1 LQGASSGRPAGSNV
15 DLLPLSI
22 RLNVDQPRIKPM
34 ISPSSKDSSGQ
45 LAQGFKPRHVT
56 MLSIAGIIGA
66 GLFVGSGHAI
76 AAAGP
81 AVLLA
86 YLFSGLLVV
95 LVMRMLGEMAVANP
109 DTGSFSTYA
118 DQAIGRWAGFTIG
131 WLYWWFWVLVI
142 PIEALAAGHVLNQW
156 FPQIDAW
163 LFALVSI
170 VALVV
175 TNLFSVSK
183 YGEFEFWFAMAKV
196 VAIIGFIA
204 VGFAVLMGWMPDRQ
218 VSGLSGLMAEH
229 GGFAPNGLSAVVGA
243 FITIMFS
250 FIGTEAVTIAAAESS
265 NPAQNIAKAT
275 RSVIWRIGV
284 FYLLSIFV
292 VISVVPWN
300 DPLLASVGSYQRAL
314 EIMNIPHA
322 KFMVD
327 VVVLIAVASCMNSS
341 IYIASRM
348 LYSLGRRG
356 DAPKAL
362 KVTSPEGVPRAAVIA
377 STVLGAAITVWSYF
391 MPAGLFEF
399 LLASSGAI
407 ALLVYLAIAVS
418 QLRMRGILRRQ
429 NVELTF
435 RMWLFPWLTWLV
447 ILFICAALA
456 VMMITPEHR
465 TEVSTTIGLALAIS
479 FIGLVTSRHPG
490 QAARVTSAG

>member
-1 LQGASSGRPAGSNV
+1 MNS
-15 DLLPLSI
+15 
-22 RLNVDQPRIKPM
+22 LN
-34 ISPSSKDSSGQ
+34 SKESSGQ

-95 LVMRMLGEMAVANP
+95 LVMRMLGEMAVARP

-156 FPQIDAW
+156 FPHVDAW

-170 VALVV
+170 ILLVI
-175 TNLFSVSK
+175 TNLFSVAK

-196 VAIIGFIA
+196 VAIIGFIG
-204 VGFAVLMGWMPDRQ
+204 VGFAVLMGWIPERE
-218 VSGLSGLMAEH
+218 VSGLSRLMEEH

-250 FIGTEAVTIAAAESS
+250 FIGTEAVTIAAAESD

-314 EIMNIPHA
+314 ELMNVPHA

-348 LYSLGRRG
+348 LFSLGLRG
-356 DAPKAL
+356 DAPQAL
-362 KVTSPEGVPRAAVIA
+362 KVTSGAGVPRAAVIA
-377 STVLGAAITVWSYF
+377 SSVIGAGVTLLSYF
-391 MPAGLFEF
+391 MPAGLFQF

-407 ALLVYLAIAVS
+407 ALLVYLVIAVS
-418 QLRMRGILRRQ
+418 QLRMRRMLLRQ

-435 RMWLFPWLTWLV
+435 RMWLFPWLTYLV
-447 ILFICAALA
+447 MAFICAALA
-456 VMMITPEHR
+456 VMMLTPEHR
-465 TEVSTTIGLALAIS
+465 LEVTSTIGLALAIS
-479 FIGLVTSRHPG
+479 FIGLVTTRQHG
-490 QAARVTSAG
+490 QASSSVPVKQNARGSASGV

>member
-1 LQGASSGRPAGSNV
+1 
-15 DLLPLSI
+15 
-22 RLNVDQPRIKPM
+22 M
-34 ISPSSKDSSGQ
+34 ISPNSMDSSSQ

-156 FPQIDAW
+156 FPQVDAW
-163 LFALVSI
+163 LFALGSI
-170 VALVV
+170 IALVV

-196 VAIIGFIA
+196 VAIIGFIG
-204 VGFAVLMGWMPDRQ
+204 VGFAVLMGWIPDRE
-218 VSGLSGLMAEH
+218 VSGLSGLMADH

-250 FIGTEAVTIAAAESS
+250 FIGTEAVTIAAAESNDPS
-265 NPAQNIAKAT
+265 RNIAKAT

-348 LYSLGRRG
+348 LFSLGRRG

-362 KVTSPEGVPRAAVIA
+362 KATSSEGVPRAAVIA
-377 STVLGAAITVWSYF
+377 STVIGASITVWSYF
-391 MPAGLFEF
+391 MPAGLFQF

-418 QLRMRGILRRQ
+418 QLRMRRILQQR

-447 ILFICAALA
+447 IVFICAALA

-465 TEVSTTIGLALAIS
+465 TEVTTTIGLALAIS
-479 FIGLVTSRHPG
+479 FIGLLTSRHPAP
-490 QAARVTSAG
+490 AARVTSVG

>member
-1 LQGASSGRPAGSNV
+1 
-15 DLLPLSI
+15 
-22 RLNVDQPRIKPM
+22 M
-34 ISPSSKDSSGQ
+34 ISPNSRDSSGQ

-156 FPQIDAW
+156 FPQVDAW
-163 LFALVSI
+163 LFALASI
-170 VALVV
+170 IALVV

-196 VAIIGFIA
+196 VAIIGFIG
-204 VGFAVLMGWMPDRQ
+204 VGFAVLMGWVPDRE
-218 VSGLSGLMAEH
+218 VSGLSGLMAAH

-250 FIGTEAVTIAAAESS
+250 FIGTEAVTIAAAES
-265 NPAQNIAKAT
+265 NDPARNIAKAT
-275 RSVIWRIGV
+275 RSVMWRIGV

-348 LYSLGRRG
+348 LYSLSTRR
-356 DAPKAL
+356 DAMQVFNKTAGNGTPQNAVL
-362 KVTSPEGVPRAAVIA
+362 GSMVVGFMMVIA
-377 STVLGAAITVWSYF
+377 NYLVPEAVF
-391 MPAGLFEF
+391 NV
-399 LLASSGAI
+399 LLATSGAI
-407 ALLVYLAIAVS
+407 ALLVYMAIAIS
-418 QLRMRGILRRQ
+418 QLRMRQSMIARG
-429 NVELTF
+429 ETPAF
-435 RMWLFPWLTWLV
+435 KMWLFPWLTWLV
-447 ILFICAALA
+447 IVVISLVLGYMLFSADYRYETLMTAAVTALILGIA
-456 VMMITPEHR
+456 LYRKRARIEHR
-465 TEVSTTIGLALAIS
+465 PQTA
-479 FIGLVTSRHPG
+479 VTDQG
-490 QAARVTSAG
+490 

>member
-1 LQGASSGRPAGSNV
+1 
-15 DLLPLSI
+15 
-22 RLNVDQPRIKPM
+22 M
-34 ISPSSKDSSGQ
+34 ISPSSKDSNGQ

-170 VALVV
+170 IALVV

-196 VAIIGFIA
+196 VAIIGFIG
-204 VGFAVLMGWMPDRQ
+204 VGFAVLMGWAPERE

-250 FIGTEAVTIAAAESS
+250 FIGTEAVTIAAAESD
-265 NPAQNIAKAT
+265 NPSQNIAKAT

-356 DAPKAL
+356 DAPKSL
-362 KVTSPEGVPRAAVIA
+362 KVTSSEGVPRAAVIA

-391 MPAGLFEF
+391 MPAGLFDF

-418 QLRMRGILRRQ
+418 QLRMRRMLRRQ

-447 ILFICAALA
+447 IVFICAALA

-479 FIGLVTSRHPG
+479 FIGLVTSRQP
-490 QAARVTSAG
+490 ARDARATSVG

>member
-1 LQGASSGRPAGSNV
+1 
-15 DLLPLSI
+15 
-22 RLNVDQPRIKPM
+22 M
-34 ISPSSKDSSGQ
+34 ISPNSMDSSSQ

-156 FPQIDAW
+156 FPQVDAW
-163 LFALVSI
+163 LFALGSI
-170 VALVV
+170 IALVV

-196 VAIIGFIA
+196 VAIIGFIG
-204 VGFAVLMGWMPDRQ
+204 VGFAVLMGWIPDRE
-218 VSGLSGLMAEH
+218 VSGLSGLMADH

-250 FIGTEAVTIAAAESS
+250 FIGTEAVTIAAAESNDPS
-265 NPAQNIAKAT
+265 RNIAKAT

-356 DAPKAL
+356 DAPKIL
-362 KVTSPEGVPRAAVIA
+362 KATSSAGVPRAAVIA
-377 STVLGAAITVWSYF
+377 STVLGALITVWSYF
-391 MPAGLFEF
+391 MPAGLFQF

-418 QLRMRGILRRQ
+418 QLRMRRILQQR

-447 ILFICAALA
+447 IVFICAALA
-456 VMMITPEHR
+456 VMMITPQHR
-465 TEVSTTIGLALAIS
+465 TEVTTTIGLALAIS
-479 FIGLVTSRHPG
+479 FIGLVTSRHPAP
-490 QAARVTSAG
+490 AARVTSAG

>member
-1 LQGASSGRPAGSNV
+1 MNS
-15 DLLPLSI
+15 
-22 RLNVDQPRIKPM
+22 LN
-34 ISPSSKDSSGQ
+34 SKDSNGQ

-95 LVMRMLGEMAVANP
+95 LVMRMLGEMAVAHP

-156 FPQIDAW
+156 FPQVDAW
-163 LFALVSI
+163 LFALLSI
-170 VALVV
+170 IVLVV
-175 TNLFSVSK
+175 TNLFSVAK

-196 VAIIGFIA
+196 VAIIGFIGL
-204 VGFAVLMGWMPDRQ
+204 GFSVLMGWIPEREA
-218 VSGLSGLMAEH
+218 SGLSRLMEEH
-229 GGFAPNGLSAVVGA
+229 GGFAPNGYSAVVGA

-250 FIGTEAVTIAAAESS
+250 FIGTEAVTIAAAESD

-284 FYLLSIFV
+284 FYVLSIFV

-314 EIMNIPHA
+314 ELMNIPHA
-322 KFMVD
+322 KFLVD

-341 IYIASRM
+341 IYISSRM
-348 LYSLGRRG
+348 LFSLGRRG
-356 DAPKAL
+356 DAPAPL
-362 KVTSPEGVPRAAVIA
+362 KVTSAAGVPRAAVIA
-377 STVLGAAITVWSYF
+377 STVIGAGVTLFSYF
-391 MPAGLFEF
+391 MPAGLFQF

-407 ALLVYLAIAVS
+407 ALLVYLVIAIS
-418 QLRMRGILRRQ
+418 QLRMRRMLHRR
-429 NVELTF
+429 NVQLSF
-435 RMWLFPWLTWLV
+435 RMWLFPWLTYLV
-447 ILFICAALA
+447 IAFICAALG
-456 VMMITPEHR
+456 VMMVTPEHR
-465 TEVSTTIGLALAIS
+465 LEVTSTIGLALVIS
-479 FIGLVTSRHPG
+479 FIGLVTTRQHG
-490 QAARVTSAG
+490 AARGTVSVGETS

>member
-1 LQGASSGRPAGSNV
+1 MNSL
-15 DLLPLSI
+15 
-22 RLNVDQPRIKPM
+22 
-34 ISPSSKDSSGQ
+34 SSKDSNGQ

-81 AVLLA
+81 AVMLA

-142 PIEALAAGHVLNQW
+142 PIEALAAGHILNQW

-163 LFALVSI
+163 LFALLSI
-170 VALVV
+170 FLLVI

-196 VAIIGFIA
+196 VAIIGFI
-204 VGFAVLMGWMPDRQ
+204 GLGGAVLMGWIPEREA
-218 VSGLSGLMAEH
+218 SGLSRLMEEH

-250 FIGTEAVTIAAAESS
+250 FIGTEAVTIAAAESN
-265 NPAQNIAKAT
+265 NPAQNIARAT
-275 RSVIWRIGV
+275 RSVMWRIGV
-284 FYLLSIFV
+284 FYVLSIFV

-314 EIMNIPHA
+314 ELMNIPHA
-322 KFMVD
+322 KLLVD

-348 LYSLGRRG
+348 LYSLGKRG
-356 DAPKAL
+356 DAPAL
-362 KVTSPEGVPRAAVIA
+362 MKKTSAASVPRAAVVA
-377 STVLGAAITVWSYF
+377 STVLGAGVTLLSYF
-391 MPAGLFEF
+391 MPAGLFQF

-407 ALLVYLAIAVS
+407 ALLVYLVIAVS
-418 QLRMRGILRRQ
+418 QLRMRKVLQRR
-429 NVELTF
+429 NVTLTF
-435 RMWLFPWLTWLV
+435 KMWLFPWLTWVV
-447 ILFICAALA
+447 IVFICCALA
-456 VMMITPEHR
+456 VMLLTPEHR
-465 TEVSTTIGLALAIS
+465 FEVSSTIVLALLIA
-479 FIGLVTSRHPG
+479 LVGVLT
-490 QAARVTSAG
+490 ARQPEHERKPMPVASQP

>member
-1 LQGASSGRPAGSNV
+1 MTS
-15 DLLPLSI
+15 
-22 RLNVDQPRIKPM
+22 LNP
-34 ISPSSKDSSGQ
+34 KDSNGQ

-95 LVMRMLGEMAVANP
+95 LVMRMLGEMAVAHP

-156 FPQIDAW
+156 FPQVDAW
-163 LFALVSI
+163 LFALLSI
-170 VALVV
+170 VLLVI

-196 VAIIGFIA
+196 IAIIGFIGL
-204 VGFAVLMGWMPDRQ
+204 GFAVLMGWIPEREA
-218 VSGLSGLMAEH
+218 SGLSTLMAEH
-229 GGFAPNGLSAVVGA
+229 GGFAPNGMSAVVGA

-250 FIGTEAVTIAAAESS
+250 FIGTEAVTIAAAESN

-275 RSVIWRIGV
+275 RSVIWRIGI

-300 DPLLASVGSYQRAL
+300 DPQLASVGSYQRAL
-314 EIMNIPHA
+314 ELMNIPNA
-322 KFMVD
+322 KFLVD

-341 IYIASRM
+341 IYISSRM

-356 DAPKAL
+356 DAPPAL
-362 KVTSPEGVPRAAVIA
+362 KVTSAAGVPRAAVIA
-377 STVLGAAITVWSYF
+377 STVIGAGVTLLSYF
-391 MPAGLFEF
+391 MPAGLFQF

-407 ALLVYLAIAVS
+407 ALLVYLVIAIS
-418 QLRMRGILRRQ
+418 QLRMRRRLEREK
-429 NVELTF
+429 VEMTL

-447 ILFICAALA
+447 IAFICAALA

-465 TEVSTTIGLALAIS
+465 LEVTSTIGLALLIS
-479 FIGLVTSRHPG
+479 FIGLVTSRQQGPAG
-490 QAARVTSAG
+490 RVVAVSKA

>member
-1 LQGASSGRPAGSNV
+1 MNSL
-15 DLLPLSI
+15 
-22 RLNVDQPRIKPM
+22 
-34 ISPSSKDSSGQ
+34 SSKDSNGQ

-81 AVLLA
+81 AVMLA

-142 PIEALAAGHVLNQW
+142 PIEALAAGHILNQW
-156 FPQIDAW
+156 FPQVDAW
-163 LFALVSI
+163 LFALLSI
-170 VALVV
+170 FLLVI

-196 VAIIGFIA
+196 VAIIGFI
-204 VGFAVLMGWMPDRQ
+204 GLGGAVLMGWIPEREA
-218 VSGLSGLMAEH
+218 SGLSRLMEEH

-250 FIGTEAVTIAAAESS
+250 FIGTEAVTIAAAESN
-265 NPAQNIAKAT
+265 NPAQNIARAT
-275 RSVIWRIGV
+275 RSVMWRIGV
-284 FYLLSIFV
+284 FYVLSIFV

-314 EIMNIPHA
+314 ELMNIPHA
-322 KFMVD
+322 KLLVD

-348 LYSLGRRG
+348 LYSLGKRG
-356 DAPKAL
+356 DAPAL
-362 KVTSPEGVPRAAVIA
+362 MKKTSAASVPRAAVVA
-377 STVLGAAITVWSYF
+377 STVLGAGVTLLSYF
-391 MPAGLFEF
+391 MPAGLFQF

-407 ALLVYLAIAVS
+407 ALLVYLVIAVS
-418 QLRMRGILRRQ
+418 QLRMRKVLHRR
-429 NVELTF
+429 NVTLTF
-435 RMWLFPWLTWLV
+435 KMWLFPWLTWVV
-447 ILFICAALA
+447 IVFICCALA
-456 VMMITPEHR
+456 VMLLTPEHR
-465 TEVSTTIGLALAIS
+465 FEVSSTIVLALLIS
-479 FIGLVTSRHPG
+479 LVGVVT
-490 QAARVTSAG
+490 ARQPEHARKPMPVASQP

>member
-1 LQGASSGRPAGSNV
+1 MNS
-15 DLLPLSI
+15 
-22 RLNVDQPRIKPM
+22 LN
-34 ISPSSKDSSGQ
+34 SKESSGQ

-95 LVMRMLGEMAVANP
+95 LVMRMLGEMAVARP

-118 DQAIGRWAGFTIG
+118 DLAIGRWAGFTIG

-156 FPQIDAW
+156 FPHVDAW

-170 VALVV
+170 ILLVI
-175 TNLFSVSK
+175 TNLFSVAK

-196 VAIIGFIA
+196 VAIIGFIG
-204 VGFAVLMGWMPDRQ
+204 VGFAVLMGWIPERE
-218 VSGLSGLMAEH
+218 VSGLSRLMEEH

-250 FIGTEAVTIAAAESS
+250 FIGTEAVTIAAAESD

-314 EIMNIPHA
+314 ELMNVPHA

-348 LYSLGRRG
+348 LFSLGLRG
-356 DAPKAL
+356 DAPQAL
-362 KVTSPEGVPRAAVIA
+362 KVTSGAGVPRAAVIA
-377 STVLGAAITVWSYF
+377 SSVIGAGVTLLSYF
-391 MPAGLFEF
+391 MPAGLFQF

-407 ALLVYLAIAVS
+407 ALLVYLVIAVS
-418 QLRMRGILRRQ
+418 QLRMRRMLLRQ
-429 NVELTF
+429 NVELTL
-435 RMWLFPWLTWLV
+435 RMWLFPWLTYLV
-447 ILFICAALA
+447 MAFICAALA
-456 VMMITPEHR
+456 VMMLTPEHR
-465 TEVSTTIGLALAIS
+465 LEVTSTIGLALAIS
-479 FIGLVTSRHPG
+479 FIGLVTTRQHG
-490 QAARVTSAG
+490 QASSSVPVKQNARGSASGV

>member
-1 LQGASSGRPAGSNV
+1 MTS
-15 DLLPLSI
+15 
-22 RLNVDQPRIKPM
+22 LNP
-34 ISPSSKDSSGQ
+34 KDSNGQ

-95 LVMRMLGEMAVANP
+95 LVMRMLGEMAVAHP

-156 FPQIDAW
+156 FPQVDAW
-163 LFALVSI
+163 LFALLSI
-170 VALVV
+170 VLLVI

-196 VAIIGFIA
+196 IAIIGFIGL
-204 VGFAVLMGWMPDRQ
+204 GFAVLMGWIPEREA
-218 VSGLSGLMAEH
+218 SGLSTLMAEH
-229 GGFAPNGLSAVVGA
+229 GGFAPNGMSAVVGA

-250 FIGTEAVTIAAAESS
+250 FIGTEAVTIAAAESN

-275 RSVIWRIGV
+275 RSVIWRIGI

-300 DPLLASVGSYQRAL
+300 DPQLASVGSYQRAL
-314 EIMNIPHA
+314 ELMNIPNA
-322 KFMVD
+322 KFLVD

-341 IYIASRM
+341 IYISSRM

-356 DAPKAL
+356 DAPPAL
-362 KVTSPEGVPRAAVIA
+362 KVTSAAGVPRAAVIA
-377 STVLGAAITVWSYF
+377 STVIGAGVTLLSYF
-391 MPAGLFEF
+391 MPAGLFQF

-407 ALLVYLAIAVS
+407 ALLVYLVIAIS
-418 QLRMRGILRRQ
+418 QLRMRRRLEREK
-429 NVELTF
+429 VEMTL

-447 ILFICAALA
+447 IAFICAALA

-465 TEVSTTIGLALAIS
+465 MEVSSTIGLALLIS
-479 FIGLVTSRHPG
+479 FVGLITSRQHGP
-490 QAARVTSAG
+490 AAKVTAVSKA

>member
-1 LQGASSGRPAGSNV
+1 
-15 DLLPLSI
+15 
-22 RLNVDQPRIKPM
+22 M
-34 ISPSSKDSSGQ
+34 ISPNSMDSSSQ

-156 FPQIDAW
+156 FPQVDAW
-163 LFALVSI
+163 LFALGSI
-170 VALVV
+170 IALVV

-196 VAIIGFIA
+196 VAIIGFIG
-204 VGFAVLMGWMPDRQ
+204 VGFAVLMGWIPDRE

-250 FIGTEAVTIAAAESS
+250 FIGTEAVTIAAAESNDPS
-265 NPAQNIAKAT
+265 RNIAKAT

-356 DAPKAL
+356 DAPKML
-362 KVTSPEGVPRAAVIA
+362 KATSSAGVPRAAVIA
-377 STVLGAAITVWSYF
+377 STVLGALITVWSYF
-391 MPAGLFEF
+391 MPAGLFQF

-418 QLRMRGILRRQ
+418 QLRMRRILQQR

-447 ILFICAALA
+447 IVFICAALA
-456 VMMITPEHR
+456 VMMITPQHR
-465 TEVSTTIGLALAIS
+465 TEVTTTIGLALAIS
-479 FIGLVTSRHPG
+479 FIGLVTSRHPAP
-490 QAARVTSAG
+490 AARVTSVG

>member
-1 LQGASSGRPAGSNV
+1 MTS
-15 DLLPLSI
+15 
-22 RLNVDQPRIKPM
+22 LNP
-34 ISPSSKDSSGQ
+34 KDSNGQ

-95 LVMRMLGEMAVANP
+95 LVMRMLGEMAVAHP

-156 FPQIDAW
+156 FPQVDAW
-163 LFALVSI
+163 LFALLSI
-170 VALVV
+170 VLLVI

-196 VAIIGFIA
+196 IAIIGFIGL
-204 VGFAVLMGWMPDRQ
+204 GFAVLMGWIPEREA
-218 VSGLSGLMAEH
+218 SGLSTLMAEH
-229 GGFAPNGLSAVVGA
+229 GGFAPNGMSAVVGA

-250 FIGTEAVTIAAAESS
+250 FIGTEAVTIAAAES
-265 NPAQNIAKAT
+265 NKPAQNIAKAT
-275 RSVIWRIGV
+275 RSVIWRIGI

-300 DPLLASVGSYQRAL
+300 DPQLASVGSYQRAL
-314 EIMNIPHA
+314 ELMNIPNA
-322 KFMVD
+322 KFLVD

-341 IYIASRM
+341 IYISSRM

-356 DAPKAL
+356 DAPPAL
-362 KVTSPEGVPRAAVIA
+362 KVTSAAGVPRAAVIA
-377 STVLGAAITVWSYF
+377 STVIGAGVTLLSYF
-391 MPAGLFEF
+391 MPAGLFQF

-407 ALLVYLAIAVS
+407 ALLVYLVIAIS
-418 QLRMRGILRRQ
+418 QLRMRRRLEREK
-429 NVELTF
+429 VEMTL

-447 ILFICAALA
+447 IAFICAALA

-465 TEVSTTIGLALAIS
+465 LEVTSTIGLALLIS
-479 FIGLVTSRHPG
+479 FIGLVTSRQQGPAG
-490 QAARVTSAG
+490 RVVAVSKA

>member
-1 LQGASSGRPAGSNV
+1 
-15 DLLPLSI
+15 
-22 RLNVDQPRIKPM
+22 M
-34 ISPSSKDSSGQ
+34 ISPNSMDSSSQ

-76 AAAGP
+76 ATAGP

-95 LVMRMLGEMAVANP
+95 LVMRMLGEMAVASP

-156 FPQIDAW
+156 FSQVDAW
-163 LFALVSI
+163 VFALGSI
-170 VALVV
+170 IALVV

-183 YGEFEFWFAMAKV
+183 YGEFEFWFAMTKV
-196 VAIIGFIA
+196 VAIIGFIG
-204 VGFAVLMGWMPDRQ
+204 VGFAVLMGWVPDRE

-275 RSVIWRIGV
+275 RSVMWRIGV

-327 VVVLIAVASCMNSS
+327 LVVLIAVASCMNSS

-356 DAPKAL
+356 DAPKTL
-362 KVTSPEGVPRAAVIA
+362 KATSAAGVPRAAVIA

-391 MPAGLFEF
+391 MPSGLFQF

-418 QLRMRGILRRQ
+418 QLRMRRILRQR
-429 NVELTF
+429 NIELSF

-447 ILFICAALA
+447 IVFICAALA
-456 VMMITPEHR
+456 VMMVTPEHR

-479 FIGLVTSRHPG
+479 FIGLVTSRHPAP
-490 QAARVTSAG
+490 AARATSVG